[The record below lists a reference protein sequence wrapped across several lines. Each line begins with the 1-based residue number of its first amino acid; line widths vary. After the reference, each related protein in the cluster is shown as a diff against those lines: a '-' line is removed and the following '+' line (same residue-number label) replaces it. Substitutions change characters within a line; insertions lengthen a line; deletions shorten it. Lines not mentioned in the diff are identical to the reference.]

1 MKASDN
7 ITFPS
12 ETEMRLYT
20 AGLMSKRRKTEIE
33 VLSKQYELIADALEG
48 YKLLFSIWLKRIF
61 VGSFVILVL
70 SLGGL
75 YFHQKSASG
84 VSQRAVASLVIEAE
98 VPLIIKKESKREK
111 SAVLPR
117 RKLMGPEKP
126 IVQPIPPQ
134 AIERVFIYEPDSV
147 FIHKEQEARL
157 KEGFAKR
164 YQGSGNKIRFVEGYM
179 LSDHEYTL
187 RQSLDVPRLG
197 GVPAEF
203 ENRKV
208 KEGAAQESGG
218 HLIDLKD
225 QLDKAIVSYSEGLY
239 DATILKLEALS
250 KKFPKDVNLNF
261 YLGMCYYQKENYDV
275 ALYHFGESATFEN
288 DLFDQEQDFYIAMCY
303 LKKGEEKLA
312 REYFEIIA
320 NSNSFYLEKARAQL
334 DKK

>member
-1 MKASDN
+1 MKASDH
-7 ITFPS
+7 ITFPTD
-12 ETEMRLYT
+12 TEMRLYT
-20 AGLMSKRRKTEIE
+20 TGLMSKRRKAEIE
-33 VLSKQYELIADALEG
+33 VLSRQYELIADALEG

-61 VGSFVILVL
+61 VGGSVIIVL

-75 YFHQKSASG
+75 YFHQKSAL
-84 VSQRAVASLVIEAE
+84 VISQRAVASSVSE
-98 VPLIIKKESKREK
+98 VEVSSIIKIESKREK

-117 RKLMGPEKP
+117 RKLLGPEKP
-126 IVQPIPPQ
+126 IAQPMPPQ

-157 KEGFAKR
+157 REGFSKR

-179 LSDHEYTL
+179 LSDHEYT
-187 RQSLDVPRLG
+187 RHHSLEVPKLG

-203 ENRKV
+203 ENRRE
-208 KEGAAQESGG
+208 KEGAAQEFGG

-225 QLDKAIVSYSEGLY
+225 QLDKAIVNYSEGLY
-239 DATILKLEALS
+239 DAAILKLEALS

-275 ALYHFGESATFEN
+275 ALYHFGESVTFEN

-303 LKKGEEKLA
+303 LNKGEEKLA

-320 NSNSFYLEKARAQL
+320 HSNSFYRDKARAQM
-334 DKK
+334 D